1 MEASK
6 DSAGTPEIHVTGM
19 GACAEDGE
27 GEHMDPG
34 ACRCT
39 LVSAMLPLEFIPPD
53 TEQCLGSA
61 TCVLGT
67 LLGALLPALVLLF
80 AALYVAGVRVP
91 NFAIFTEFITPDDV
105 AAIAAEEEAAN
116 IKPKTVAVP
125 DADIPTERTSLL
137 PQTGLVTRPDTWRQ
151 VALTL
156 VATLEVVGWT
166 IGLVRRATNPHAG
179 IFSLVTTAI
188 ALASWVYAALR
199 PTIRPLR
206 TPYYDLLTLYF
217 THFLAACVGLYEA
230 ATAPASDVALTLG
243 HFGRVADSIVTLAG
257 MVMIVNMPLDIT
269 ANPGVDEEGLHPSL
283 EDHCTLWQWI
293 TFTWVSPIISL
304 GAAQPLEEKDVWQ
317 LSKTMRTRVLMRKFL
332 QVKRSSLLRRILAAN
347 AMDLF
352 LDGSLTVVSTLMNF
366 SAPFFLN
373 LTLRAMKDE
382 VSTNSTSFST
392 VSVSENLRFYS
403 AVALDSVFLPTLL
416 RTSASNTFST
426 ATAGSSRALQRSDAY
441 FFAIAA
447 CVCQIIKSQSDLQ
460 HLYFSRRASVRV
472 KGELVA
478 SVYEKALKRKDVTG
492 AVQKGKEKD
501 TKGKGKDKEDAPQDS
516 SSADVGKIVSLIAAD
531 SDRVSRFVSL
541 GPFIYDAP
549 ISIIVACS
557 MLYSLMGWTAF
568 AGYVAMLFALPLNTI
583 IVRRTSSFQRSV
595 SAMRDRRMRA
605 MNEAIQSI
613 KFIKFSAWESRWI
626 VRVLDARQA
635 ELAWLR
641 KLKVSFF
648 FLSMMWDIVPILVA
662 AISFS
667 CFTLVAKREL
677 TVDIAFPCITV
688 FSMLSQS
695 LTALPMIANW
705 FVMSLVALRRIEK
718 YLGEEEVPEYVSSLM
733 RPAPNPHEPTDT
745 RLGCAGATFQ
755 WPAAP
760 TDDADKDKN
769 KNKSGVF
776 ARIGAAWGALT
787 GMVGKVLVL
796 LRLKKADEPKEEAP
810 EVVEEPPFVLRDVGV
825 VFPQG
830 VMSLVCGPTGSGK
843 SSLLAALLG
852 EMDRLEGEVYLPK
865 EPTRLNEK
873 TGLPMTISYCAQQP
887 WLEHK
892 SIKDNI
898 LFGSPYD
905 KERYEATLSC
915 CALLPDLAI
924 LEDGDE
930 TEIGEKGVSLSGG
943 QKARVALARAVYART
958 QVVLMDDVLSAV
970 DSHTAEQ
977 IVKRCFLGPIMKHRT
992 VVLVTHHVD
1001 LVLPAVSWVVK
1012 LYEGQIEAQGTVAQ
1026 LRESGALAMA
1036 RVGQKEIEITE
1047 QAPAAEGEIQGT
1059 GLKDPNK
1066 AARKLVDEEKK
1077 STGNVKLKVYKTYL
1091 SAASYWIFSI
1101 LVMFLVID
1109 QLNWSES
1116 YESNTSVVHIT
1127 KEWLDF
1133 NLPSASRDVV
1143 PYLLI
1148 YIGIQGV
1155 ISAVNILNQIPS
1167 IMSTLRASRLLYEKM
1182 LRSVIRS
1189 PSRFFD
1195 KTPSGRI
1202 LNRFSK
1208 DVDTIDGGLQD
1219 FMIQVIMQMIALTVA
1234 VGTIVYAV
1242 PFFIIPALVIA
1253 YIHLWFARGY
1263 INASRD
1269 LRRIESN
1276 TRSPIISSFGEL
1288 VVGIVTVRAF
1298 GSEKTFL
1305 HNMYKRLDRTQA
1317 ATHYYWMCNRWL
1329 LFRFDSLGAVS
1340 VLIAT
1345 TGTLLGG
1352 AGAGLAG
1359 IVIVQAQQY
1368 VRGLYWGLRFW
1379 TELEQSLNSVERVQ
1393 EYLDLPPEPP
1403 AVIESNRPPAA
1414 WPSATKGTLVVED
1427 LVLRYAPELEPVL
1440 NGVSFETKPSEKIG
1454 IVGRTGSGK
1463 STLALSLFRF
1473 VDPTA
1478 GKIILD
1484 GIDITSIGL
1493 DDLRSRL
1500 TLIPQD
1506 AVLFNGTI
1514 RENLDPFNE
1523 YTDAEILEA
1532 LQRVHLRTS
1541 DSPGR
1546 SLAASRA
1553 ASIKDGVTTP
1563 MIAGVVEPE
1572 DAGRDGAQAAIVVPE
1587 DPASD
1592 ESETLVPTAPSVAPS
1607 TPGGTGSGRT
1617 IFTLETKVSEGGNNF
1632 SQGQRQLLSMAR
1644 ALLRKSNII
1653 IMDES
1658 TASVDFETD
1667 AKIQNTIRQE
1677 FSQSILLTIAHRL
1690 RTIIDNDRILVLN
1703 AGRVVEFDTPSN
1715 LLKKPDGVFHE
1726 MCKKSGDYDE
1736 LLQMAEAKA
1745 RGTDLF

>member
-1 MEASK
+1 
-6 DSAGTPEIHVTGM
+6 
-19 GACAEDGE
+19 
-27 GEHMDPG
+27 
-34 ACRCT
+34 
-39 LVSAMLPLEFIPPD
+39 MLPDVPPD
-53 TEQCLGSA
+53 IGQCLDSV
-61 TCVLGT
+61 TCVLST
-67 LLGALLPALVLLF
+67 CLGALLPALVLVF
-80 AALYVAGVRVP
+80 AALHVAGVRLP
-91 NFAIFTEFITPDDV
+91 KLLIFTEFITHDDV
-105 AAIAAEEEAAN
+105 AAVAAEEEAAN
-116 IKPKTVAVP
+116 IQPKTVTVP

-137 PQTGLVTRPDTWRQ
+137 PQTGPVTRPDTWRQ

-156 VATLEVVGWT
+156 LATLQVAGWT
-166 IGLVRRATNPHAG
+166 ISLVRRAASLHPSNGVG
-179 IFSLVTTAI
+179 IFNLVSVAI
-188 ALASWVYAALR
+188 RLASWTYAALR
-199 PTIRPLR
+199 PNVRPSR
-206 TPYYDLLTLYF
+206 TPYYDLLALYS

-230 ATAPASDVALTLG
+230 STVPTSDSSLTVG
-243 HFGRVADSIVTLAG
+243 HLGRVLDSMITLAG
-257 MVMIVNMPLDIT
+257 VVLIVNMPLNIT
-269 ANPGVDEEGLHPSL
+269 GKPEKNEEDLLPAL
-283 EDHCTLWQWI
+283 EDHCTLWQWM

-304 GAAQPLEEKDVWQ
+304 GALRPLEEKDVWQ

-332 QVKRSSLLRRILAAN
+332 QVKRSSLLRRILVAN

-352 LDGSLTVVSTLMNF
+352 LDGSLTFVSTVMNF

-373 LTLRAMKDE
+373 LTLRAMRDDE
-382 VSTNSTSFST
+382 VSTSSANVFTASI
-392 VSVSENLRFYS
+392 SENIQFYT

-416 RTSASNTFST
+416 RTSNSGSNTFST
-426 ATAGSSRALQRSDAY
+426 AATEPRQLQRSDAY

-447 CVCQIIKSQSDLQ
+447 CVCQLIKSQSDLQ
-460 HLYFSRRASVRV
+460 HLYYSRRASVRV

-492 AVQKGKEKD
+492 AVQKDQEKD
-501 TKGKGKDKEDAPQDS
+501 TKGKGKEKDGAAAPQDS

-541 GPFIYDAP
+541 GPFIYEAP
-549 ISIIVACS
+549 ISIVIACT
-557 MLYSLMGWTAF
+557 MLYNLMGWTAF

-583 IVRRTSSFQRSV
+583 IVKRTSSFQRSV

-626 VRVLDARQA
+626 MRVLDARA
-635 ELAWLR
+635 SELSWLR
-641 KLKVSFF
+641 KLKISYF
-648 FLSMMWDIVPILVA
+648 FLGMMWDVVPILVA

-667 CFTLVAKREL
+667 CFTLVAKKEL
-677 TVDIAFPCITV
+677 TIDIAFPCISV
-688 FSMLSQS
+688 FGMLSQS

-705 FVMSLVALRRIEK
+705 FVMSLVALKRIEK

-733 RPAPNPHEPTDT
+733 RAAPNPHEPVDT
-745 RLGCAGATFQ
+745 RLGCADATFR

-760 TDDADKDKN
+760 TEDDKDKN
-769 KNKSGVF
+769 KSSSGIF
-776 ARIGAAWGALT
+776 AKIGAGWNAVAGAIT
-787 GMVGKVLVL
+787 KTLVL
-796 LRLKKADEPKEEAP
+796 LRLKKAKDEIAKDDEPQTPEER
-810 EVVEEPPFVLRDVGV
+810 PFELRDIGV
-825 VFPQG
+825 VFPEG
-830 VMSLVCGPTGSGK
+830 VISLVSGPTGSGK

-852 EMDRLEGEVYLPK
+852 EMDRVEGEVYLPK

-887 WLEHK
+887 WLEHSK
-892 SIKDNI
+892 RFKYS
-898 LFGSPYD
+898 LFGSPFD
-905 KERYEATLSC
+905 KERYEATLNC

-1012 LYEGQIEAQGTVAQ
+1012 MNEGQIEAQGTVAQ
-1026 LRESGALAMA
+1026 LRESGALALSRA
-1036 RVGQKEIEITE
+1036 GQKELEVTE
-1047 QAPAAEGEIQGT
+1047 EEAPAVIEGT
-1059 GLKDPNK
+1059 GPKDPNK

-1077 STGNVKLKVYKTYL
+1077 STGTVKLIVYKTYL

-1101 LVMFLVID
+1101 LVLFLFMD
-1109 QLNWSES
+1109 QLTQLLQKFWIKRWGES
-1116 YESNTSVVHIT
+1116 YET
-1127 KEWLDF
+1127 KPAVLATKNWLDLDF
-1133 NLPSASRDVV
+1133 GLPSASENVV

-1148 YIGIQGV
+1148 YIGIQAM
-1155 ISAVNILNQIPS
+1155 ISAINILSQIPS

-1182 LRSVIRS
+1182 LRSVLRS

-1202 LNRFSK
+1202 LNRFSS

-1219 FMIQVIMQMIALTVA
+1219 FMIQVIMQIISLAVA

-1242 PFFIIPALVIA
+1242 PFFIVPAFVIA

-1263 INASRD
+1263 VNASRD

-1298 GSEKTFL
+1298 GSEKSFL
-1305 HNMYKRLDRTQA
+1305 NNMYKRLDRTQA

-1329 LFRFDSLGAVS
+1329 LFRFDSLGAIS

-1345 TGTLLGG
+1345 AGSLAGG
-1352 AGAGLAG
+1352 AKAGLAG

-1393 EYLDLPPEPP
+1393 EYLDLPSEPP

-1414 WPSATKGTLVVED
+1414 WPSATKGTLVVQD
-1427 LVLRYAPELEPVL
+1427 LVLKYAPELEPVL

-1463 STLALSLFRF
+1463 STLALALFRF
-1473 VDPTA
+1473 VDPVA
-1478 GKIILD
+1478 GKIIID
-1484 GIDITSIGL
+1484 GVDITSIGL

-1506 AVLFNGTI
+1506 AVLFTGTI

-1532 LQRVHLRTS
+1532 LNRVHLRTS

-1546 SLAASRA
+1546 SLATSRA
-1553 ASIKDGVTTP
+1553 ASIKDGITTP
-1563 MIAGVVEPE
+1563 MITGVVEPE
-1572 DAGRDGAQAAIVVPE
+1572 DAGREGAQAAITVPE
-1587 DPASD
+1587 EPTSD
-1592 ESETLVPTAPSVAPS
+1592 DSETLVPTAGSVAPS

-1632 SQGQRQLLSMAR
+1632 SHGQRQLLSMAR

-1667 AKIQNTIRQE
+1667 AKIQTTIRQE

-1690 RTIIDNDRILVLN
+1690 RTIIDNDRILVLS

-1736 LLQMAEAKA
+1736 LLRMADAKA
-1745 RGTDLF
+1745 QSDVS